1 MSGEVGLK
9 KEANMFRFNHRSLG
23 AVVSIAVLFGL
34 AGFSIGLLGSDL
46 ETYDGSRAAAL
57 SYNPHQIPDHLN
69 PGLIS
74 SNEHANVSY
83 QIAQSSV
90 GSMQEL
96 HSAAFNSTKIVAHPI
111 LDYTTGTS
119 N

>member
-1 MSGEVGLK
+1 MSREIEFK
-9 KEANMFRFNHRSLG
+9 KEANMFGFNRRSLG
-23 AVVSIAVLFGL
+23 AVVSTAVLFGL

-46 ETYDGSRAAAL
+46 ETYDGNRMTSL
-57 SYNPHQIPDHLN
+57 SYNPHHIPDHFN
-69 PGLIS
+69 PRLIS
-74 SNEHANVSY
+74 SNERADISY
-83 QIAQSSV
+83 QIAQSSI

-96 HSAAFNSTKIVAHPI
+96 HSATFSGTKMVTHPT